1 MKKRFTNLDTVHPHL
16 SEQQSRC
23 GKWPWLGMMGRG
35 RVRKNILEVE
45 MRVVAMAGQGG
56 EGGLDRGRAE
66 AGHNSQLPLI
76 ACHICLSL
84 GVKTPWHSE

>member
-16 SEQQSRC
+16 SEQQFRC
-23 GKWPWLGMMGRG
+23 RKWPWLGMMGRG

-56 EGGLDRGRAE
+56 EGGGWVGGGLRLATT
-66 AGHNSQLPLI
+66 HS
-76 ACHICLSL
+76 SL
-84 GVKTPWHSE
+84 